1 MVKIQDPQL
10 AKRYS
15 IKTFPALVY
24 FRNGN
29 PLLFE
34 GDMQNEQSVLEWL
47 VDDDN
52 RELADEIEEVNERM
66 LERLLDE
73 SSLLVVF
80 FCRRIANFMNIFH
93 RSMALI
99 NVTGFFGRWWRLRRM
114 RWDIGGIGT
123 NRYGSGFVWHWLR
136 ENRQSRGRTKIRSD
150 QYSIFGLLQVSKHC
164 PC

>member
-1 MVKIQDPQL
+1 MLKPMQSRCIKVDNPFVSIVFIDKINCNICDQILEGLELIDDECDVFGIHMVKIQDPQL

-47 VDDDN
+47 IDDDN
-52 RELADEIEEVNERM
+52 RELADEIEEVNDRM

-80 FCRRIANFMNIFH
+80 FCEFNQTNDILLIFIH
-93 RSMALI
+93 
-99 NVTGFFGRWWRLRRM
+99 FFYVYAFYR
-114 RWDIGGIGT
+114 
-123 NRYGSGFVWHWLR
+123 
-136 ENRQSRGRTKIRSD
+136 K
-150 QYSIFGLLQVSKHC
+150 
-164 PC
+164 

>member
-80 FCRRIANFMNIFH
+80 FCRRIANFTNIFH
-93 RSMALI
+93 QSMTLI
-99 NVTGFFGRWWRLRRM
+99 ATGFFDR
-114 RWDIGGIGT
+114 
-123 NRYGSGFVWHWLR
+123 
-136 ENRQSRGRTKIRSD
+136 
-150 QYSIFGLLQVSKHC
+150 
-164 PC
+164 

>member
-1 MVKIQDPQL
+1 MNRLHYSHIRIDLKLFELMRKLMNLIDQLIDDECDVFGIHMVKIQDPQL

-47 VDDDN
+47 IDDDN

-80 FCRRIANFMNIFH
+80 FCEYSLIFI
-93 RSMALI
+93 SQL
-99 NVTGFFGRWWRLRRM
+99 NLP
-114 RWDIGGIGT
+114 
-123 NRYGSGFVWHWLR
+123 
-136 ENRQSRGRTKIRSD
+136 K
-150 QYSIFGLLQVSKHC
+150 
-164 PC
+164 